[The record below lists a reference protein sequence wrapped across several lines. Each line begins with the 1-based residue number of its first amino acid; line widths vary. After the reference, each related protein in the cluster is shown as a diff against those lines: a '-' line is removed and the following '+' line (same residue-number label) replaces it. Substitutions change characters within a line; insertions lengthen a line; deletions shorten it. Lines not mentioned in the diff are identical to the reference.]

1 MTKQIAAKLG
11 FLPLALTQAGSY
23 ISYTKIPLEKY
34 ITLLDGSF
42 RTFANQGGPEWLSAR
57 RPGNPNRTILTTW
70 EISFASLSA
79 PAQQLLLLCGSLAN
93 ADIPDRLF
101 EGSKLPFDWVPGEGT
116 EKLPDLG
123 LSDLTSNRKRV
134 ASRVT
139 RGAFPLLPGETECV
153 K

>member
-1 MTKQIAAKLG
+1 MTKQIATKLG

-34 ITLLDGSF
+34 KTLFDESF
-42 RTFANQGGPEWLSAR
+42 RTLAKKGSPGWLLDR

-79 PAQQLLLLCGSLAN
+79 PAQQLLLLCSSLAN
-93 ADIPDRLF
+93 ADIPDELF

-116 EKLPDLG
+116 DK
-123 LSDLTSNRKRV
+123 TSR
-134 ASRVT
+134 SRSVPSN
-139 RGAFPLLPGETECV
+139 F